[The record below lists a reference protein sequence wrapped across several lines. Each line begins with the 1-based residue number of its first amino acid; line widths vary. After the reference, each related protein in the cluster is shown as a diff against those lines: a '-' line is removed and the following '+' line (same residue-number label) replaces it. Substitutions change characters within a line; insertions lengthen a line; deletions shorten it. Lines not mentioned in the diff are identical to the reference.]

1 MIQRIQTLFLILAA
15 SAAAGQIPTPYLS
28 AGEGNPARTLP
39 AMADGVLT
47 ATDNIGL
54 LGLCALVALLTLA
67 AVFLYNNRPLQGR
80 ISSMAGIAALFCA
93 ALAGL
98 QMYQTM
104 QAVPEGGTLQMGAGI
119 GLPVLAILFAGL
131 AGRYIRKDEKLVR
144 SADRLR

>member
-1 MIQRIQTLFLILAA
+1 MTEFEKTYQNYNPRQAA
-15 SAAAGQIPTPYLS
+15 LDEARALLTAAAK
-28 AGEGNPARTLP
+28 A
-39 AMADGVLT
+39 AMADGALT

-54 LGLCALVALLTLA
+54 IGLCALVALLTLA

-80 ISSMAGIAALFCA
+80 ISAMAGIAALMGA
-93 ALAGL
+93 ALVGI

-104 QAVPEGGTLQMGAGI
+104 NAVPEGGTLQVGAGI
-119 GLPVLAILFAGL
+119 ALPVMAILFAGL

>member
-1 MIQRIQTLFLILAA
+1 MIQRIQSLFLILAA
-15 SAAAGQIPTPYLS
+15 GAAAGQFLTPYLS
-28 AGEGNPARTLP
+28 TGEDNPARTLP
-39 AMADGVLT
+39 AMADGALT

-54 LGLCALVALLTLA
+54 IGLCALVALLTLA

-80 ISSMAGIAALFCA
+80 ISAMAGIAALMGA
-93 ALAGL
+93 ALVGI

-104 QAVPEGGTLQMGAGI
+104 NAVPEGGTLQMGAGI
-119 GLPVLAILFAGL
+119 ALPVMAILFAGL

>member
-1 MIQRIQTLFLILAA
+1 MIQRIQSLFLILAA
-15 SAAAGQIPTPYLS
+15 GAAGGQFLTPYLS
-28 AGEGNPARTLP
+28 TGEGNPARTLP
-39 AMADGVLT
+39 AMADGALT

-54 LGLCALVALLTLA
+54 IGLCALVALLTLA

-80 ISSMAGIAALFCA
+80 ISAMAGIAALMGA
-93 ALAGL
+93 ALVGI

-104 QAVPEGGTLQMGAGI
+104 NAVPDGGTLQMGAGI

>member
-15 SAAAGQIPTPYLS
+15 GSAAGQFFAPYLS
-28 AGEGNPARTLP
+28 AAEGNPSRTLP
-39 AMADGVLT
+39 AMADGALT
-47 ATDNIGL
+47 ASDNPGM
-54 LGLCALVALLTLA
+54 LGLCALVALLTLG

-80 ISSMAGIAALFCA
+80 ISAMAGIAALFGA
-93 ALAGL
+93 ALTGI

-104 QAVPEGGTLQMGAGI
+104 QAAPEGGTLQMGAGI
-119 GLPVLAILFAGL
+119 ALPVLAILFTGL